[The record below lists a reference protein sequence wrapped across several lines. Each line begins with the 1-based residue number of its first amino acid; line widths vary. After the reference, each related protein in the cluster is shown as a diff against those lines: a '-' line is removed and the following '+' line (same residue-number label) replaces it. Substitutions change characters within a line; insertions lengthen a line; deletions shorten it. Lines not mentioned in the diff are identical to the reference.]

1 MPGRLDLVAE
11 RQELIG
17 RAHRSRYRLHR
28 RPELLRQL
36 KQATNELLRAELAP
50 AETPKEPLGLIEDD
64 EEPRDP
70 LRWWDR

>member
-1 MPGRLDLVAE
+1 MPGRSDLATH

-28 RPELLRQL
+28 RPELLQQL

-50 AETPKEPLGLIEDD
+50 EEPEPLGLIEDD
-64 EEPRDP
+64 DEAPRDRT
-70 LRWWDR
+70 RWWDN